1 MHDSAPAAPLPA
13 ADSPLSSDRSMHF
26 RSLRRVALVATA
38 VLASPPAH
46 RALVAQQPPPP
57 VRPARDT
64 SATAGTPRP
73 LSLDEAMK
81 IAERQSENLQI
92 ARAGVD
98 RARGQVMQ
106 AKSQYLPQLSGSLQ
120 YTRTLQSQFDVLRDT
135 PQPQPGPDVPPAP
148 ARDTTTYFKPCTR
161 YLAGAGAT
169 EAQRVAGLETF
180 AQCSSGGGLG
190 IDFTKVGFGSPN
202 QYQIGLAGSYTLFSG
217 GRVNAQYAAAA
228 AGRRSADVEVTAQR
242 AQLRLDVAQA
252 YYDAAL
258 ADRLVD
264 IADSSLVQTEEA
276 LRQTSLA
283 RTVGNQSE
291 FDLLRARVTRDN
303 QIPPLL
309 QAKTSRNLAYLR
321 LKQLLN
327 FPYSDS
333 LALTDGIVDVEQ
345 AANARVTAA
354 SNDRATLTTLVFAMS
369 DSIVRLSDTTTEARS
384 TVRQLDESLT
394 AQEMQ
399 RKIARSEYLPNLTL
413 STSYGRVAFP
423 TGGVPNWNNFV
434 NNWTVTVGASMPLF
448 TGGRIRGENVVAQ
461 ANVAEA
467 KARLQ
472 QTKEFASLDARQAVA
487 ELQQAVATL
496 AASGGTA
503 DQATRAYN
511 IAEVRF
517 KEGLSTQLELTE
529 SRLLLQQARANRAQA
544 ARDFQVARLRLTLL
558 KDLPLGAGNAAGI
571 GSAVGGRTT
580 LPTTG
585 TGGAGSTQQQQQ
597 PQQLPRAGSS
607 ASISGTGQPQ

>member
-1 MHDSAPAAPLPA
+1 
-13 ADSPLSSDRSMHF
+13 MHF

-148 ARDTTTYFKPCTR
+148 ARDTTTYFTPCTR

-242 AQLRLDVAQA
+242 AQLQLDVAQA

>member
-1 MHDSAPAAPLPA
+1 
-13 ADSPLSSDRSMHF
+13 
-26 RSLRRVALVATA
+26 
-38 VLASPPAH
+38 
-46 RALVAQQPPPP
+46 
-57 VRPARDT
+57 
-64 SATAGTPRP
+64 
-73 LSLDEAMK
+73 
-81 IAERQSENLQI
+81 
-92 ARAGVD
+92 
-98 RARGQVMQ
+98 
-106 AKSQYLPQLSGSLQ
+106 
-120 YTRTLQSQFDVLRDT
+120 
-135 PQPQPGPDVPPAP
+135 
-148 ARDTTTYFKPCTR
+148 
-161 YLAGAGAT
+161 
-169 EAQRVAGLETF
+169 
-180 AQCSSGGGLG
+180 
-190 IDFTKVGFGSPN
+190 
-202 QYQIGLAGSYTLFSG
+202 
-217 GRVNAQYAAAA
+217 
-228 AGRRSADVEVTAQR
+228 
-242 AQLRLDVAQA
+242 
-252 YYDAAL
+252 
-258 ADRLVD
+258 
-264 IADSSLVQTEEA
+264 
-276 LRQTSLA
+276 
-283 RTVGNQSE
+283 
-291 FDLLRARVTRDN
+291 
-303 QIPPLL
+303 
-309 QAKTSRNLAYLR
+309 
-321 LKQLLN
+321 
-327 FPYSDS
+327 
-333 LALTDGIVDVEQ
+333 
-345 AANARVTAA
+345 
-354 SNDRATLTTLVFAMS
+354 
-369 DSIVRLSDTTTEARS
+369 
-384 TVRQLDESLT
+384 
-394 AQEMQ
+394 MQ

-472 QTKEFASLDARQAVA
+472 QTKELASLDARQAVA

-571 GSAVGGRTT
+571 GSAVGGRST

>member
-1 MHDSAPAAPLPA
+1 M
-13 ADSPLSSDRSMHF
+13 
-26 RSLRRVALVATA
+26 
-38 VLASPPAH
+38 
-46 RALVAQQPPPP
+46 
-57 VRPARDT
+57 
-64 SATAGTPRP
+64 
-73 LSLDEAMK
+73 
-81 IAERQSENLQI
+81 
-92 ARAGVD
+92 
-98 RARGQVMQ
+98 
-106 AKSQYLPQLSGSLQ
+106 
-120 YTRTLQSQFDVLRDT
+120 
-135 PQPQPGPDVPPAP
+135 
-148 ARDTTTYFKPCTR
+148 
-161 YLAGAGAT
+161 
-169 EAQRVAGLETF
+169 
-180 AQCSSGGGLG
+180 
-190 IDFTKVGFGSPN
+190 
-202 QYQIGLAGSYTLFSG
+202 
-217 GRVNAQYAAAA
+217 
-228 AGRRSADVEVTAQR
+228 
-242 AQLRLDVAQA
+242 
-252 YYDAAL
+252 
-258 ADRLVD
+258 
-264 IADSSLVQTEEA
+264 
-276 LRQTSLA
+276 
-283 RTVGNQSE
+283 
-291 FDLLRARVTRDN
+291 TRDN

-327 FPYSDS
+327 LPYSDS
-333 LALTDGIVDVEQ
+333 LTLTDGIVDVEQ

-354 SNDRATLTTLVFAMS
+354 SNDRAALTTLVFAMS

-423 TGGVPNWNNFV
+423 TGGIPNWNNFV

-448 TGGRIRGENVVAQ
+448 TGGRIRGENIVAQ

-472 QTKEFASLDARQAVA
+472 QTKELASLDARQAVA

-503 DQATRAYN
+503 EQATRAYN

-558 KDLPLGAGNAAGI
+558 KDLPLGAGNAAGV

-580 LPTTG
+580 LPSTG
-585 TGGAGSTQQQQQ
+585 TGGAGSTQQQQQQ

-607 ASISGTGQPQ
+607 ASVSGTGQPQ

>member
-1 MHDSAPAAPLPA
+1 
-13 ADSPLSSDRSMHF
+13 MHF
-26 RSLRRVALVATA
+26 RSIRSVALIATA

-46 RALVAQQPPPP
+46 SALVAQQPPPP

-106 AKSQYLPQLSGSLQ
+106 ARSQYLPQLNGSLQ
-120 YTRTLQSQFDVLRDT
+120 YTRTLKSQFEVLQNS
-135 PQPQPGPDVPPAP
+135 QPQPGPDVPPAP
-148 ARDTTTYFKPCTR
+148 ARDTTTFFTPCTR
-161 YLAGAGAT
+161 YLAPAGGT
-169 EAQRVAGLETF
+169 EAERLAGLETF
-180 AQCSSGGGLG
+180 AQCASGGGGG
-190 IDFTKVGFGSPN
+190 IDFTKVGFGAPN
-202 QYQIGLAGSYTLFSG
+202 QYQLGLTGSLNLFTG

-242 AQLRLDVAQA
+242 AQLQLDVAQA

-276 LRQTSLA
+276 LRQTTLA
-283 RTVGNQSE
+283 RQVGNQSE

-309 QAKTSRNLAYLR
+309 QAKTSRNLSYLR

-327 FPYSDS
+327 VPYSDS
-333 LALTDGIVDVEQ
+333 LTLTDGIVDVEA

-354 SNDRATLTTLVFAMS
+354 SNDRATLTAMVFALS

-472 QTKEFASLDARQAVA
+472 QTKELASLDARQAVA

-558 KDLPLGAGNAAGI
+558 RDLPLGAGNAVGV
-571 GSAVGGRTT
+571 GSAVGGRST
-580 LPTTG
+580 LPS
-585 TGGAGSTQQQQQ
+585 TGGAGSIQQQQQQ
-597 PQQLPRAGSS
+597 PQQLPRAGQS
-607 ASISGTGQPQ
+607 ASVSGTGQPQ

>member
-1 MHDSAPAAPLPA
+1 
-13 ADSPLSSDRSMHF
+13 MHF
-26 RSLRRVALVATA
+26 RSIRRVALIATA
-38 VLASPPAH
+38 VLTSPLAQ
-46 RALVAQQPPPP
+46 RALVAQQPTPP

-64 SATAGTPRP
+64 SATPGAPRP
-73 LSLDEAMK
+73 LSLDEAMT

-106 AKSQYLPQLSGSLQ
+106 ARSQYLPQLNGSLQ
-120 YTRTLQSQFDVLRDT
+120 YTRTLKSQFEVLQNS
-135 PQPQPGPDVPPAP
+135 QPQPGPDVPPAP
-148 ARDTTTYFKPCTR
+148 ARDTTTFFTPCTR
-161 YLAGAGAT
+161 YLAPAGGT
-169 EAQRVAGLETF
+169 EAERLAGLETF
-180 AQCSSGGGLG
+180 AQCASGGGGG
-190 IDFTKVGFGSPN
+190 IDFTKVGFGAPN
-202 QYQIGLAGSYTLFSG
+202 QYQLGLTGSLNLFTG

-228 AGRRSADVEVTAQR
+228 AGRRSADVEVAAQR
-242 AQLRLDVAQA
+242 AQLQLDVAQA

-283 RTVGNQSE
+283 RQVGNQSE

-327 FPYSDS
+327 VPYSDS
-333 LALTDGIVDVEQ
+333 LTLTDGIVDVEA

-354 SNDRATLTTLVFAMS
+354 SNDRATLTAMVFAMS
-369 DSIVRLSDTTTEARS
+369 DSIVRQSDTTTEARS
-384 TVRQLDESLT
+384 TVRQLDEALT
-394 AQEMQ
+394 AQQAQ
-399 RKIARSEYLPNLTL
+399 RRITKSEYLPNVTL

-423 TGGVPNWNNFV
+423 TGGVPDWNQFV

-448 TGGRIRGENVVAQ
+448 TGGRIRGENVVAK

-472 QTKEFASLDARQAVA
+472 QTRELASLDARQAVA
-487 ELQQAVATL
+487 ELQQAIATL

-529 SRLLLQQARANRAQA
+529 SRLLLQQASANRAQA

-558 KDLPLGAGNAAGI
+558 RDLPLGAGNAVGV
-571 GSAVGGRTT
+571 GSAVGGRSTF
-580 LPTTG
+580 PS
-585 TGGAGSTQQQQQ
+585 TGGAGSIQQQQQQ
-597 PQQLPRAGSS
+597 PQQLPRAGQS
-607 ASISGTGQPQ
+607 ASVSGTGQPQ

>member
-1 MHDSAPAAPLPA
+1 MVSRHRISAVVAAA
-13 ADSPLSSDRSMHF
+13 AVLTSPLVR
-26 RSLRRVALVATA
+26 
-38 VLASPPAH
+38 
-46 RALVAQQPPPP
+46 RALGAQQPT
-57 VRPARDT
+57 PARN
-64 SATAGTPRP
+64 AGAAPATPRA
-73 LSLDEAMK
+73 LSLDEAMR
-81 IAERQSENLQI
+81 IAERESENIEI

-98 RARGQVMQ
+98 RARGQQQQ
-106 AKSQYLPQLSGSLQ
+106 ARSQYLPQLNGSLQ
-120 YTRTLQSQFDVLRDT
+120 YTRTLKSQFEVLQNQ
-135 PQPQPGPDVPPAP
+135 QPQPGPDVPPVP
-148 ARDTTTYFKPCTR
+148 PRDTTTLFQPCTR

-169 EAQRVAGLETF
+169 QAERLAALETF
-180 AQCSSGGGLG
+180 SRCSSGGG
-190 IDFTKVGFGSPN
+190 IDFTKVGFGAAN
-202 QYQIGLAGSYTLFSG
+202 QYQLGLTGSVNLFTG
-217 GRVNAQYAAAA
+217 GRVTAQNAAAA
-228 AGRRSADVEVTAQR
+228 AGRRSAGIELTAQR
-242 AQLRLDVAQA
+242 AQLQLDVAQA

-283 RTVGNQSE
+283 REVGNQSE

-327 FPYSDS
+327 LRYTDS
-333 LALTDGIVDVEQ
+333 LTLTDGIVNVEE
-345 AANARVTAA
+345 AANARVTAS
-354 SNDRATLTTLVFAMS
+354 SNNRANLAAMVFALT
-369 DSIVRLSDTTTEARS
+369 DSLVAQADTSTEARA
-384 TVRQLDESLT
+384 TVRQLGESLT
-394 AQEMQ
+394 ASEAQ
-399 RKIARSEYLPNLTL
+399 RRVAKSEYLPNLTL
-413 STSYGRVAFP
+413 SSSYGRVAYP
-423 TGGVPNWNNFV
+423 AAGVPNWNQFV

-472 QTKEFASLDARQAVA
+472 QTREFASLDAQEAIA
-487 ELQQAVATL
+487 QLQQAVATL

-517 KEGLSTQLELTE
+517 REGLSTQLELTE

-558 KDLPLGAGNAAGI
+558 KDLPLGAGNAAAA
-571 GSAVGGRTT
+571 GSNVGRSPAV
-580 LPTTG
+580 PAA
-585 TGGAGSTQQQQQ
+585 TGGATQQQQPQQ
-597 PQQLPRAGSS
+597 PQQLPRAGQS
-607 ASISGTGQPQ
+607 ASISGPGQ

>member
-1 MHDSAPAAPLPA
+1 MHSRSIRGVALIATAILV
-13 ADSPLSSDRSMHF
+13 SPL
-26 RSLRRVALVATA
+26 
-38 VLASPPAH
+38 AH
-46 RALVAQQPPPP
+46 RALLAQQPAPL
-57 VRPARDT
+57 RTARDT
-64 SATAGTPRP
+64 SAARGTPRP
-73 LSLDEAMK
+73 LSLDEALKM
-81 IAERQSENLQI
+81 AERQSENLQI

-106 AKSQYLPQLSGSLQ
+106 ARSQYLPQLNGSLQ
-120 YTRTLQSQFDVLRDT
+120 YTRTLKSQFDVLRNS
-135 PQPQPGPDVPPAP
+135 QPQPGPDVPPAP
-148 ARDTTTYFKPCTR
+148 ARDTTTYFQPCTR
-161 YLAGAGAT
+161 YLAPAGAT
-169 EAQRVAGLETF
+169 QAERLAALETF
-180 AQCSSGGGLG
+180 SQCSSGGGG
-190 IDFTKVGFGSPN
+190 IDFTKAGFGAPN
-202 QYQIGLAGSYTLFSG
+202 QYQLGLTGSLNVFTG
-217 GRVNAQYAAAA
+217 GRLTAQSVAAA
-228 AGRRSADVEVTAQR
+228 AGRRSANVEVTAQR
-242 AQLRLDVAQA
+242 AQLQLDVAQS

-283 RTVGNQSE
+283 RQVGNQSE

-309 QAKTSRNLAYLR
+309 QAKTSRTLAYLR

-327 FPYSDS
+327 LPYSDS
-333 LALTDGIVDVEQ
+333 LTLTDGIVDVEQ
-345 AANARVTAA
+345 AANARVTAS
-354 SNDRATLTTLVFAMS
+354 SNDRAALTAVVFALS
-369 DSIVRLSDTTTEARS
+369 DSIVQQSDTSTESRA
-384 TVRQLDESLT
+384 TVRQLDEALT
-394 AQEMQ
+394 AQQAQ
-399 RKIARSEYLPNLTL
+399 RRVARSEYLPNVTL

-423 TGGVPNWNNFV
+423 TGGVPDWNQFL
-434 NNWTVTVGASMPLF
+434 NNWTVTLGASMPLF

-472 QTKEFASLDARQAVA
+472 QTRELASLDARQAVA

-503 DQATRAYN
+503 EQATRAYT

-517 KEGLSTQLELTE
+517 REGLSTQLELTE

-558 KDLPLGAGNAAGI
+558 KDLPLGAGNAAGV
-571 GSAVGGRTT
+571 GSAVGGRST
-580 LPTTG
+580 LPAA
-585 TGGAGSTQQQQQ
+585 GGAGSIQQQQQQ
-597 PQQLPRAGSS
+597 PQQLPRAGQS
-607 ASISGTGQPQ
+607 ASVSGPGQ

>member
-1 MHDSAPAAPLPA
+1 M
-13 ADSPLSSDRSMHF
+13 
-26 RSLRRVALVATA
+26 
-38 VLASPPAH
+38 
-46 RALVAQQPPPP
+46 
-57 VRPARDT
+57 
-64 SATAGTPRP
+64 
-73 LSLDEAMK
+73 E
-81 IAERQSENLQI
+81 IAERQSENVQI

-106 AKSQYLPQLSGSLQ
+106 AKSQYLPQLNGSLQ
-120 YTRTLQSQFDVLRDT
+120 YTRTLQSQFSVLQNQSA
-135 PQPQPGPDVPPAP
+135 QPKPGPDVPPAP
-148 ARDTTTYFKPCTR
+148 ARDTTTYFSPCTR

-180 AQCSSGGGLG
+180 AACSSGGGTGG

-202 QYQIGLAGSYTLFSG
+202 QYQLGLSGSFNLFTG

-228 AGRRSADVEVTAQR
+228 AGRRSAEVEVTAQR
-242 AQLRLDVAQA
+242 AQLQLDVASA

-258 ADRLVD
+258 ADRLAD

-276 LRQTSLA
+276 LRQTTLA
-283 RTVGNQSE
+283 RQVGNQSE

-327 FPYSDS
+327 LPFSDS
-333 LALTDGIVDVEQ
+333 LSLTDGIVDVEA

-354 SNDRATLTTLVFAMS
+354 SNDRATLTAMVFALS
-369 DSIVRLSDTTTEARS
+369 DSIVRLSDTTTDARS
-384 TVRQLDESLT
+384 TVRQLDEALT
-394 AQEMQ
+394 SQQMQ
-399 RKIARSEYLPNLTL
+399 RRIAKAEYLPTVTL
-413 STSYGRVAFP
+413 SSAYGRLAFP
-423 TGGVPNWNNFV
+423 TAVVPNWNQFV

-448 TGGRIRGENVVAQ
+448 TGGRIRGDNVVAQ

-472 QTKEFASLDARQAVA
+472 QTKELASLDARQAIA

-503 DQATRAYN
+503 DQATRAYS

-558 KDLPLGAGNAAGI
+558 KDLPLGAGNAAGV
-571 GSAVGGRTT
+571 GSTVGGRST
-580 LPTTG
+580 LPTTNG
-585 TGGAGSTQQQQQ
+585 TGATQQQQQQ
-597 PQQLPRAGSS
+597 PQQLPRAGQA
-607 ASISGTGQPQ
+607 ASVSGTGQPQ

>member
-1 MHDSAPAAPLPA
+1 
-13 ADSPLSSDRSMHF
+13 MHF
-26 RSLRRVALVATA
+26 RSLRRVALIATA

-57 VRPARDT
+57 VRAARDT
-64 SATAGTPRP
+64 SATPGAPRP

-81 IAERQSENLQI
+81 IAERQSENVQI

-106 AKSQYLPQLSGSLQ
+106 AKSQYLPQLNGSLQ
-120 YTRTLQSQFDVLRDT
+120 YTRTLQSQFSVLQNQSA
-135 PQPQPGPDVPPAP
+135 QPKPGPDVPPAP
-148 ARDTTTYFKPCTR
+148 ARDTTTYFSPCTR

-169 EAQRVAGLETF
+169 EAQRVTGLETF
-180 AQCSSGGGLG
+180 AACSSGGGTGG

-202 QYQIGLAGSYTLFSG
+202 QYQLGLSGSFNLFTG

-242 AQLRLDVAQA
+242 AQLQLDVASA

-258 ADRLVD
+258 ADRLAD

-276 LRQTSLA
+276 LRQTTLA
-283 RTVGNQSE
+283 RQVGNQSE

-327 FPYSDS
+327 LPYSDS
-333 LALTDGIVDVEQ
+333 LSLTDGIVDVEA

-354 SNDRATLTTLVFAMS
+354 SNDRATLTAMVFALS
-369 DSIVRLSDTTTEARS
+369 DSIVRLSDTTTDARS
-384 TVRQLDESLT
+384 TVRQLDEALT
-394 AQEMQ
+394 SQQMQ
-399 RKIARSEYLPNLTL
+399 RRIAKAEYLPTVTL
-413 STSYGRVAFP
+413 SSAYGRLAFP
-423 TGGVPNWNNFV
+423 TAAVPNWNQFV

-448 TGGRIRGENVVAQ
+448 TAGRIRGDNVVAQ

-472 QTKEFASLDARQAVA
+472 QTKELASLDARQAIA

-503 DQATRAYN
+503 DQATRAYS

-558 KDLPLGAGNAAGI
+558 KDLPLGAGNAAGV
-571 GSAVGGRTT
+571 GSTVGGRST
-580 LPTTG
+580 LPTTNG
-585 TGGAGSTQQQQQ
+585 TGATQQQQQQ
-597 PQQLPRAGSS
+597 PQQLPRAGQA
-607 ASISGTGQPQ
+607 ASVSGTGQPQ